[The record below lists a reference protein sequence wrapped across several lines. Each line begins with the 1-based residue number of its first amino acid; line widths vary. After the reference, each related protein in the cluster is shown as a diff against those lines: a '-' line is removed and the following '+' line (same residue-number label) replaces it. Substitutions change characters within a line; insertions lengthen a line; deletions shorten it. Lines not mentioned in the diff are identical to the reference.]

1 MYVHM
6 TYTMCMYSVRSQ
18 TYRNNGAGHIQ
29 KVSWQRVYMKNW
41 LLFTQQRTVLSGLE
55 VKNPRAISAVPK
67 KKASST
73 NRLLHHRKG
82 QPQLIF
88 PKCPTHL
95 MNAKMKV
102 VKDLAK
108 EMYGRPYFVCANKS
122 MPCAF
127 WMWGNVQPNPPCHHG
142 YPSKQRK
149 VHKEGS
155 NKGRSF
161 LNCPISPQCQYFK
174 WMD

>member
-1 MYVHM
+1 MTRSYHKSHDGQVFTRKPVAVH
-6 TYTMCMYSVRSQ
+6 TTKKGNFLACSQ
-18 TYRNNGAGHIQ
+18 KPSCHFFCSKKESFLYERA
-29 KVSWQRVYMKNW
+29 VASW
-41 LLFTQQRTVLSGLE
+41 E
-55 VKNPRAISAVPK
+55 
-67 KKASST
+67 ST
-73 NRLLHHRKG
+73 APVDL
-82 QPQLIF
+82 

-95 MNAKMKV
+95 MNAKMIV
-102 VKDLAK
+102 VKDLTK
-108 EMYGRPYFVCANKS
+108 ETYGRPYFVFANKS

-127 WMWGNVQPNPPCHHG
+127 WMWGDVQPNPPCHHG

-155 NKGRSF
+155 NKGHSF